1 MNPDKELLN
10 FWLHKNDFFTIN
22 SIKAGKNKEINIIAL
37 KIKEGQ
43 IHKVQ
48 QIEVVSSIS
57 NISSLTLDQSDAE
70 KSVND
75 FISRKFEDEFIKQT
89 VKEKIKEFGKLV
101 DEYERVVIMGR
112 LAKVNRDRTIEL
124 LEQKGVKVIKYE
136 DVLFEILS
144 SVDKQDYNEIIRT
157 TQLLKYLLLADPKN
171 LAKLIEQGDFLN
183 QNTREEFVK
192 EIVKL
197 EETKRVLCKE
207 DNEGLLVELLR
218 DSSLKK
224 PEKLAK
230 LIAKDMLTSR
240 TRQRFLDEFLKV
252 LDVQVVEDQINDKRQ
267 KALRDFA

>member
-43 IHKVQ
+43 VHQVQ

-75 FISRKFEDEFIKQT
+75 FISRKFDDGSIRETIRD
-89 VKEKIKEFGKLV
+89 KIKEFGKIV
-101 DEYERVVIMGR
+101 DEYEKVIIIGR
-112 LAKVNRDRTIEL
+112 IAKVNRDKTIEL
-124 LEQKGVKVIKYE
+124 LEDRGIKVIRYE
-136 DVLFEILS
+136 DVLYDILS

-157 TQLLKYLLLADPKN
+157 TQLLKYLLMADPKS
-171 LAKLIEQGDFLN
+171 LAKLIEKGDFLN

-192 EIVKL
+192 EIVRL
-197 EETKRVLCKE
+197 EETKRVLGKE

-224 PEKLAK
+224 PEKLAELVVK
-230 LIAKDMLTSR
+230 NMLTSR
-240 TRQRFLDEFLKV
+240 TKQRFLDEFLKL
-252 LDVQVVEDQINDKRQ
+252 LDVQAFEDQINDKRQ
-267 KALRDFA
+267 KALRDFV